1 MILIF
6 FKIYNIIIKL
16 TVTMKHNKHFQN
28 LIYVNLT
35 NNRITNLPKEF
46 GTLPF
51 LQRLDLSHNRL
62 GTPGQY
68 KWLWM
73 EQFAIRKNL
82 LYLNIS
88 YNLVS
93 KKL

>member
-1 MILIF
+1 
-6 FKIYNIIIKL
+6 
-16 TVTMKHNKHFQN
+16 MKFTSKSHFQN
-28 LIYVNLT
+28 LVYVNLT

-51 LQRLDLSHNRL
+51 LRRLDLSHNYL

-68 KWLWM
+68 KWLWI
-73 EQFAIRKNL
+73 EQFAIKRNL
-82 LYLNIS
+82 LYLDIS